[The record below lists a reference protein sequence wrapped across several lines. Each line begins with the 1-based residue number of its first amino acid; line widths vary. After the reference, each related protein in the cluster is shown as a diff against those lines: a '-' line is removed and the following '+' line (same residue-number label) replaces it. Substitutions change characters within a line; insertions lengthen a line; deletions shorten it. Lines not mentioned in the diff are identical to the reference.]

1 MRDRR
6 DRQAYERFRDGAGAQ
21 PRCVKTRSAESAGR
35 ETNKNAWEDENVMSK
50 STLHVVGRRTVVTGA
65 AAALAATAM
74 PFRGARAQVQNVT
87 FVQPSP
93 SAINSFPVYV
103 AIGEGY
109 FREEGL
115 NVRVESIN
123 GSGPVLQA
131 LASGQAQ
138 FGRPGP
144 APVLSARARGVDVVF
159 IYNVST
165 RTNFGIVVREGAP
178 YQKPADL
185 KGVTIGTGTADGAE
199 VGFARNV
206 LLGAGLKEGADYKF
220 LTVGDG
226 GPATAGFQRNDIQAY
241 SASTADMAI
250 LNNRGMKVR
259 DITPPE
265 NQTLFGNGIVTM
277 AATIRDNPDLV
288 TKFGRAVARG
298 HAFALNPANKAKVMA
313 HLKAGMPQESEDAAF
328 ASALFDAV
336 AAKTIPLDR
345 SKGFGFQPPEG
356 WADWHK
362 NMLNTGD
369 LKAPLPNLEAAYT
382 NQFVQAW
389 NAGIR

>member
-1 MRDRR
+1 MSIST
-6 DRQAYERFRDGAGAQ
+6 FH
-21 PRCVKTRSAESAGR
+21 RS
-35 ETNKNAWEDENVMSK
+35 
-50 STLHVVGRRTVVTGA
+50 GRRAVIAGSLA
-65 AAALAATAM
+65 AAATLVLA
-74 PFRGARAQVQNVT
+74 GGDARAQAQQVT

-93 SAINSFPVYV
+93 SAINSFPIYV

-144 APVLSARARGVDVVF
+144 GPVLSARARGVDVMF

-185 KGVTIGTGTADGAE
+185 KGRTIGTGTADGAE

-206 LLGAGLKEGADYKF
+206 LLGAGLKEPADYKF

-226 GPATAGFQRNDIQAY
+226 GPATAAFTRNDIVAY
-241 SASTADMAI
+241 AASTADMAI
-250 LNNRGMKVR
+250 LNNRGLKVR

-265 NQTLFGNGIVTM
+265 YQTLFGNGIATM
-277 AATIRDNPDLV
+277 GATVRNNPDLV
-288 TKFGRAVARG
+288 TKFGRAVARA
-298 HAFALNPANKAKVMA
+298 HAFALVPANKPKVMA

-336 AAKTIPLDR
+336 SAKTIPIDR

-356 WADWHK
+356 WTEWHK
-362 NMLNTGD
+362 NMLSTGD
-369 LKAPLPNLEAAYT
+369 LKAALPDLNAAYT
-382 NQFVQAW
+382 NQFVAAW

>member
-1 MRDRR
+1 MNRSRLHVAGRR
-6 DRQAYERFRDGAGAQ
+6 EILLGSLAAAGA
-21 PRCVKTRSAESAGR
+21 VALGGR
-35 ETNKNAWEDENVMSK
+35 PV
-50 STLHVVGRRTVVTGA
+50 H
-65 AAALAATAM
+65 
-74 PFRGARAQVQNVT
+74 AQTQNVT
-87 FVQPSP
+87 FVQPSA
-93 SAINSFPVYV
+93 SAINSFPIFV

-131 LASGQAQ
+131 LSSGQAQ

-165 RTNFGIVVREGAP
+165 RTNFGIVVREGAS

-185 KGVTIGTGTADGAE
+185 KGTTIGTGTADGAE

-206 LLGAGLKEGADYKF
+206 LLAAGLRENTDYKF

-241 SASTADMAI
+241 AASTADTAV
-250 LNNRGMKVR
+250 LNNRGMRVR

-265 NQTLFGNGIVTM
+265 HQTLFGNGIATM
-277 AATIRDNPDLV
+277 GATIRNNPDLV
-288 TKFGRAVARG
+288 TKFGRALARA
-298 HAFALNPANKAKVMA
+298 HAFALNPANKARVMA

-336 AAKTIPLDR
+336 SAKTVPLDQ
-345 SKGFGFQPPEG
+345 SKGFGYQPPEG
-356 WADWHK
+356 WEVWHK
-362 NMLNTGD
+362 NMQTTGD
-369 LKAPLPNLEAAYT
+369 LKAPLPDLSAAYT
-382 NQFVQAW
+382 NQFVAAW

>member
-1 MRDRR
+1 MSIST
-6 DRQAYERFRDGAGAQ
+6 FH
-21 PRCVKTRSAESAGR
+21 RS
-35 ETNKNAWEDENVMSK
+35 
-50 STLHVVGRRTVVTGA
+50 GRRAVIAGSLA
-65 AAALAATAM
+65 AAATLVLA
-74 PFRGARAQVQNVT
+74 GGDARAQAQQVT

-93 SAINSFPVYV
+93 SAINSFPIYV

-144 APVLSARARGVDVVF
+144 GPVLSARARGVDVMF

-185 KGVTIGTGTADGAE
+185 KGRTIGTGTADGAE

-206 LLGAGLKEGADYKF
+206 LLGAGLKEPADYKF

-226 GPATAGFQRNDIQAY
+226 GPATAAFTRNDIAAY
-241 SASTADMAI
+241 ASSTADTAI
-250 LNNRGMKVR
+250 LNNRGLKVR

-265 NQTLFGNGIVTM
+265 YQTLFGNGI
-277 AATIRDNPDLV
+277 AAMGATVRNNPDLV
-288 TKFGRAVARG
+288 TKFGRAVARA
-298 HAFALNPANKAKVMA
+298 HAFALVPANKPKVMA

-336 AAKTIPLDR
+336 SSKTIPIDR

-356 WADWHK
+356 WEEWQK
-362 NMLNTGD
+362 NMLGTGD
-369 LKAPLPNLEAAYT
+369 LKAALPDLKAAYT
-382 NQFVQAW
+382 NQFVAAW

>member
-1 MRDRR
+1 MR
-6 DRQAYERFRDGAGAQ
+6 
-21 PRCVKTRSAESAGR
+21 V
-35 ETNKNAWEDENVMSK
+35 
-50 STLHVVGRRTVVTGA
+50 STFHRTGRRAVIAGS
-65 AAALAATAM
+65 LAATATLA
-74 PFRGARAQVQNVT
+74 FGLGNARAQAQNVT

-93 SAINSFPVYV
+93 SAINSFPIYV

-131 LASGQAQ
+131 LSSGQAQ

-144 APVLSARARGVDVVF
+144 GPVLSARARGVDVMF

-165 RTNFGIVVREGAP
+165 RTNFGIVVREGAAF
-178 YQKPADL
+178 QKPADL
-185 KGVTIGTGTADGAE
+185 KGRTIGTGTADGAE

-206 LLGAGLKEGADYKF
+206 MLGAGLREPADYKF

-226 GPATAGFQRNDIQAY
+226 GPATAAFTRNDIAAY
-241 SASTADMAI
+241 AASTADTAI

-259 DITPPE
+259 DITPAE
-265 NQTLFGNGIVTM
+265 FQTLFGNGI
-277 AATIRDNPDLV
+277 AALGATVRNNPDLV

-298 HAFALNPANKAKVMA
+298 HAFALKPENKARVMA

-336 AAKTIPLDR
+336 AAKTIPLDA

-356 WADWHK
+356 WQEWHK
-362 NMLNTGD
+362 NMLSTGD
-369 LKAPLPNLEAAYT
+369 LKAPLSDLDAAFT
-382 NQFVQAW
+382 NQFVAAW